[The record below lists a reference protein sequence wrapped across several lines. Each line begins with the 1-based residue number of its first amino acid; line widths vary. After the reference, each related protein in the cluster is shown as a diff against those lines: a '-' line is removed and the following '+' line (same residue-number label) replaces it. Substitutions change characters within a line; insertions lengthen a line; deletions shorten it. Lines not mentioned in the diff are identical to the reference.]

1 MNGNFKI
8 RALKSDDDYFIKG
21 DVIEFKNGHTRW
33 RDGEDSC
40 EYESYKEFIK
50 DNYLWEDFLE
60 LIEEKEEENKIED
73 LRELI
78 KPCYVVKFRDEE
90 WGIAMIRINEI
101 IGFHKI
107 NDISSGI
114 TNLSYMDKNLE
125 DINGE
130 TEYDIVE
137 IRGYSDVDQKDIE
150 SRPLIWKREEKSPTQ
165 LEIESIELEQRKL
178 ADRLSE
184 LRKEL

>member
-78 KPCYVVKFRDEE
+78 KPCYVVVRRD
-90 WGIAMIRINEI
+90 GSIAGVFEGKRGMRLQASM
-101 IGFHKI
+101 GTTFC
-107 NDISSGI
+107 DVVD
-114 TNLSYMDKNLE
+114 YDKNLE
-125 DINGE
+125 KRGK
-130 TEYDIVE
+130 EYDIMEVY
-137 IRGYSDVDQKDIE
+137 GLPNYSMDI
-150 SRPLIWKREEKSPTQ
+150 SINNRPLIWKREEKSPTQ